1 MIIMYAL
8 NGTEC
13 CRGEKMYRLR
23 IESHFD
29 AAHKLVGYKGKCSN
43 IHGHRWKVE
52 LFVTGKKLD
61 NIGILVDFE
70 VIKKRL
76 QKIVEKLDHS
86 FLNDFE
92 EVGNP
97 TSENISK
104 YIFKNMKDIPGS
116 VKLERVRVWESPE
129 AWCEYSAERIP

>member
-1 MIIMYAL
+1 MIIMCAL
-8 NGTEC
+8 NGAEY
-13 CRGEKMYRLR
+13 CRGEKVYRLR

-43 IHGHRWKVE
+43 VHGHRWKVE
-52 LFVTGKKLD
+52 VFVAGKKLD
-61 NIGILVDFE
+61 NLGILVDFE

-92 EVGNP
+92 EIGNP
-97 TSENISK
+97 TSENVSR
-104 YIFKNMKDIPGS
+104 YIFKRMNDLSAS

-129 AWCEYSAERIP
+129 AWCEYSPERIL